1 MPLLEG
7 MLGGLRGQADSR
19 EDHAAAKVCFI
30 VKLTR
35 RIKHDQIHAADLQE
49 SIGYYGKAV
58 ALSPEFSF
66 AAANRALAMYQVGQ
80 TEASIREM
88 RYVPAAPLGSM
99 VFCSIPLLVDAIL
112 EMPEPT
118 SDTL

>member
-1 MPLLEG
+1 M
-7 MLGGLRGQADSR
+7 D
-19 EDHAAAKVCFI
+19 DHS
-30 VKLTR
+30 LT
-35 RIKHDQIHAADLQE
+35 QFPALQE

-88 RYVPAAPLGSM
+88 RYADRQSHLSQTP
-99 VFCSIPLLVDAIL
+99 
-112 EMPEPT
+112 
-118 SDTL
+118 